1 MSVPYPPHPTV
12 CRLYGR
18 SMLHVRKCQVPLS
31 PPFQH
36 SLYHKVPSFLLSS
49 NSYLPMLMPLL
60 VLYTPISHILPL
72 IVLHT
77 PISHI
82 LMPFL
87 DIWVSS
93 YIAYVFFSFFL
104 KGGRGRSSPTH
115 SNMRFRGLEIFKSE
129 KLRIL
134 RFRGLEIFKVYKTFL
149 QHCLDVSL
157 SHFSN
162 YGAMVYAYKIPPRF
176 ELVTGTSV
184 QP

>member
-1 MSVPYPPHPTV
+1 MYTQRGRTLNFCNGPPPQLYTPALALWDCVIYTQFLLNSVYECVSVPYPPHPTV

-115 SNMRFRGLEIFKSE
+115 SKIFFASKNWDLE
-129 KLRIL
+129 
-134 RFRGLEIFKVYKTFL
+134 
-149 QHCLDVSL
+149 
-157 SHFSN
+157 
-162 YGAMVYAYKIPPRF
+162 A
-176 ELVTGTSV
+176 
-184 QP
+184 